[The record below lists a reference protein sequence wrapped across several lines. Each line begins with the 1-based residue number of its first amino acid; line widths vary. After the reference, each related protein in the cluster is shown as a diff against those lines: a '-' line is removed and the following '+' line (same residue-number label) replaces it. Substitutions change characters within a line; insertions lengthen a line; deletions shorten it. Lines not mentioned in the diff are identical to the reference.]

1 MSSDAQLNDMIRLKQ
16 PPAAPIERW
25 QMLPARQRK
34 APRQTTA
41 AEPGS
46 VSTPLRLRT
55 TTINVSV
62 TSLTPDRHKVVLK
75 CRKTPKVNSPM
86 TPKYNASLK
95 RKTPGGN
102 SKRRTPPKSGKKKT
116 PGRSPS
122 GCRFIPNRASMDL
135 DYSAYL
141 LRKKE
146 AEEEGEDQDSDML
159 SPSGRECQQAL
170 LKAISRNRGKSGQR
184 NVLSFSISTPSIAE
198 GMEKILCENSS
209 VLKRCEI
216 SHLKLKVETIGV
228 GIGLCQ
234 LWGLAS
240 YFHQIVC

>member
-55 TTINVSV
+55 TTTINVSV
-62 TSLTPDRHKVVLK
+62 SSLTPERHKVVLK
-75 CRKTPKVNSPM
+75 CRKTPKVNSPK
-86 TPKYNASLK
+86 TPNLYCASLK
-95 RKTPGGN
+95 RKTPGI
-102 SKRRTPPKSGKKKT
+102 SKRRTPPKSRKKKT
-116 PGRSPS
+116 PGRSLL
-122 GCRFIPNRASMDL
+122 GCRFIPNRAFIH
-135 DYSAYL
+135 YSAYL
-141 LRKKE
+141 LCKR
-146 AEEEGEDQDSDML
+146 EEEEEDQEDDML

-184 NVLSFSISTPSIAE
+184 SILCFSNSTPSMAE
-198 GMEKILCENSS
+198 GVSQ
-209 VLKRCEI
+209 V
-216 SHLKLKVETIGV
+216 
-228 GIGLCQ
+228 
-234 LWGLAS
+234 
-240 YFHQIVC
+240 